1 MIFLDITLLVNNIYQ
16 TTLAEPVIFKG
27 IGLHSG
33 KNSEVKVLP
42 SGANTGVIFK
52 RVDLENG
59 NIIQANYRNVSSTKL
74 CTILENNS
82 GAKVS
87 TVEHL
92 LAALY
97 IAEIDNALIEI
108 NSEEVPIMDG
118 SAKEFL
124 KILKKTN
131 VKILSKKRN
140 FIKVLEKVELTD
152 GKKNISL
159 EPNDDTL
166 EVEFHLEYENK
177 VIGKQKNIVNFN
189 KDNITDISES
199 RTFCLF
205 KDIEKIKKAGLAK
218 GGSLDNAIVVD
229 DHKVLNDNGLRNDKE
244 FVNHKILDLVGDFM
258 LSGYR
263 VLGKVKCHQG
273 GHELTNMFLR
283 KLFNSKKD
291 FNISVN
297 NSIEIHK
304 KINTNSVTK
313 IAATA

>member
-1 MIFLDITLLVNNIYQ
+1 MNNIYQ
-16 TTLAEPVIFKG
+16 TSLAKPVIFKG

-52 RVDLENG
+52 RVDLKNN
-59 NIIQANYRNVSSTKL
+59 NIIHANYQNVSSAKL
-74 CTILENNS
+74 CTTLENNS

-124 KILKKTN
+124 KILKKSN
-131 VKILSKKRN
+131 VKILTEKRN
-140 FIKVLEKVELTD
+140 FIKVLDKVELID

-166 EVEFHLEYENK
+166 EVEFQLEYENK
-177 VIGKQKNIVNFN
+177 VIGKQKNIVNLN
-189 KDNITDISES
+189 KDNITDVSES

-229 DHKVLNDNGLRNDKE
+229 DHKVLNENGLRNDKE

-258 LSGYR
+258 LSGFR
-263 VLGKVKCHQG
+263 ILGKVKCYQG
-273 GHELTNMFLR
+273 GHQLTNMFLR
-283 KLFNSKKD
+283 KLFSKNLTNKNVKLENLSITKK
-291 FNISVN
+291 FNTIS
-297 NSIEIHK
+297 SE
-304 KINTNSVTK
+304 K
-313 IAATA
+313 IAINA

>member
-1 MIFLDITLLVNNIYQ
+1 MNNIYQ

-59 NIIQANYRNVSSTKL
+59 NIIQANYQNVSSAKL
-74 CTILENNS
+74 CTTLENNS

-124 KILKKTN
+124 KILKKSN
-131 VKILSKKRN
+131 VKILTKKRN
-140 FIKVLEKVELTD
+140 FIKVLDKIELVD
-152 GKKNISL
+152 GEKNISL

-166 EVEFHLEYENK
+166 EVEFQLEYENK
-177 VIGKQKNIVNFN
+177 VIGKQKNIVNFT
-189 KDNITDISES
+189 KDNITDVSES

-229 DHKVLNDNGLRNDKE
+229 DHKVLNENGLRNNKE

-258 LSGYR
+258 LSGFR
-263 VLGKVKCHQG
+263 ILGKVKCYQG
-273 GHELTNMFLR
+273 GHQLTNMFLR
-283 KLFNSKKD
+283 KLLSTHVKEANQKLEKFQISGKFNFGQSP
-291 FNISVN
+291 
-297 NSIEIHK
+297 
-304 KINTNSVTK
+304 K
-313 IAATA
+313 IAINA

>member
-1 MIFLDITLLVNNIYQ
+1 MNNIYQ
-16 TTLAEPVIFKG
+16 TTLVKPVIFKG

-33 KNSEVKVLP
+33 KISELKVLP
-42 SGANTGVIFK
+42 SASNTGIIFK
-52 RVDLENG
+52 RVDLEKN
-59 NIIQANYRNVSSTKL
+59 NIIRANYQNVSSAKL
-74 CTILENNS
+74 CTTLENS
-82 GAKVS
+82 AGARVS

-108 NSEEVPIMDG
+108 NSDEVPIMDG

-124 KILKKTN
+124 RLLKKSN
-131 VKILSKKRN
+131 VNILTEKRN
-140 FIKVLEKVELTD
+140 YIKVLDKVEFID

-177 VIGKQKNIVNFN
+177 VIGNQKNIVNLN
-189 KDNITDISES
+189 KDNITDVSES

-205 KDIEKIKKAGLAK
+205 EDIEKIKKAGLAK

-229 DHKVLNDNGLRNDKE
+229 DNKVLNENGLRNEKE

-258 LSGYR
+258 LSGFR
-263 VLGKVKCHQG
+263 ILGKVKCYQG
-273 GHELTNMFLR
+273 GHLLTNKFLR
-283 KLFNSKKD
+283 KLLDHNVIQKNFKLEKVNVSKKL
-291 FNISVN
+291 NIDTPA
-297 NSIEIHK
+297 K
-304 KINTNSVTK
+304 LAIN
-313 IAATA
+313 I